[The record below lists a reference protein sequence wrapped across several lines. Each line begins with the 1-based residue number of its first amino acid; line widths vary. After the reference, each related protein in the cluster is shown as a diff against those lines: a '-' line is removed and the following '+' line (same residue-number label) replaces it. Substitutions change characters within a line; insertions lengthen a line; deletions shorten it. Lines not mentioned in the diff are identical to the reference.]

1 MATKIQKF
9 KGQVLNQNHIVSRL
23 VYWRK
28 LNENKEGATFY
39 EEALQFAS
47 ELAKTT
53 PYSLIQVAGIIAA
66 LSPQQAWDVN
76 KKMAIR
82 YVTTGKT
89 TGATKMRLQ
98 KCADILN
105 ATTKEEICAIL
116 NGEKTKAFFLNII
129 GDLTAV
135 CIDRHAIACAI
146 MAPSNIE
153 ALPENFRQ
161 LNTKQY
167 QFFAECF
174 KIASAKFNETP
185 AHFQA
190 ITWYSVR
197 EKRNLRAHQNVDVC
211 PFTGTAIAA

>member
-1 MATKIQKF
+1 MAKIQKF
-9 KGQVLNQNHIVSRL
+9 KGRVLNQTHIVSRL

-28 LNENKEGATFY
+28 LNENKQGVSFY

-47 ELAKTT
+47 DLSKTT
-53 PYSLIQVAGIIAA
+53 SYSLIQVAGIISA
-66 LSPQQAWDVN
+66 LSPQQAWDIN

-89 TGATKMRLQ
+89 TGATKVRLQ
-98 KCADILN
+98 KCSDILT
-105 ATTKEEICAIL
+105 ATTKEEVCAIL

-129 GDLTAV
+129 GDLSAV
-135 CIDRHAIACAI
+135 CIDRHALACAV
-146 MAPSNIE
+146 MSPSNIE

-161 LNTKQY
+161 LNAKQY

-174 KIASAKFNETP
+174 TIASTKFNESP

-197 EKRNLRAHQNVDVC
+197 EKRNLRAHQEVEIC